1 MKKINRL
8 YIYTSRFSDRGN
20 ITNYINA
27 YQNPESNVKISISDY
42 TSRITNEFA
51 TFVLVLTKVLI
62 IFASI
67 SLVVSS
73 IMIAVITYISV
84 MERTKEI
91 GILRSLGARKKDIS
105 RVFNAETAIIGF
117 AAGILGIIGVYALEK
132 PIDNL
137 VKNIITQ
144 NTSLTTGLTTL
155 DIVQT
160 KPDYLVLLQVGSI
173 IITMIAGMVPA
184 IIASYK
190 SPVDALRNE

>member
-1 MKKINRL
+1 
-8 YIYTSRFSDRGN
+8 
-20 ITNYINA
+20 
-27 YQNPESNVKISISDY
+27 
-42 TSRITNEFA
+42 

-84 MERTKEI
+84 IERTKEI
-91 GILRSLGARKKDIS
+91 GILRSIGARRKDIS

-117 AAGILGIIGVYALEK
+117 IAGILGIVGVYLLQN

-137 VKNIITQ
+137 VKKIITQ
-144 NTSLTTGLTTL
+144 NTSLTTGLTTF

-160 KPDYLVLLQVGSI
+160 KPEYLVLLLVGSI
-173 IITMIAGMVPA
+173 VLTIIAGMIPA
-184 IIASYK
+184 IIAAYK